1 MKEQE
6 DKLNFEN
13 GEPIFCITPIE
24 DSLQQVYNNYKALSG
39 LCNYLM
45 EENKRLKSESYKDEE
60 LSKMKKDYDRM
71 KKDYLRGFPISE
83 EEFKKISEWC
93 EKNFASRNASFHY
106 EFFPTALGVSGK
118 IVDDYTK
125 QKFEFKEIS

>member
-13 GEPIFCITPIE
+13 GEPMFCITPIE

-93 EKNFASRNASFHY
+93 EKNLVQETHVSIMN
-106 EFFPTALGVSGK
+106 FFPQHLVFLERLWMILPNKSLNLK
-118 IVDDYTK
+118 K
-125 QKFEFKEIS
+125 